1 EENYGALISKM
12 KAQSPAFKQI
22 QRSKSSFEFVNQGVY
37 RIDLLEPK
45 NFIGIGGLIYCE
57 VDYSV
62 HLRFY
67 RNEKLYEGTLS
78 LVLIKENDTYL
89 VCDMVIDSES

>member
-1 EENYGALISKM
+1 M
-12 KAQSPAFKQI
+12 
-22 QRSKSSFEFVNQGVY
+22 EFVNQGVY

-45 NFIGIGGLIYCE
+45 NFIYIGGLIYCQ

-62 HLRFY
+62 HLSFY

-78 LVLIKENDTYL
+78 LVLAKENDTYL